1 MGVMEQMV
9 NHIASLFWR
18 EKKTGINMQERIA
31 VIGIGQTEFK
41 SRWPEISQVEMVHLA
56 VKRALENAG
65 MTMKDIDAVF
75 IGNMELFEGIYQ
87 ADMWLTEGS
96 GAYMKSGMKI
106 QTGGSTGSS
115 ICTTLFD
122 HAATGMFNAVMGI
135 GFEKQDEGSSD
146 ASLRSISE
154 DTFFDILNGGRG
166 AGPAMS
172 EMAQDM
178 LERKSVTEE
187 QIARLRAQASEN
199 ASRNPHAHLRKKLTV
214 EEVIKSPYLIPPL
227 RLLHMCP
234 TSVGA
239 CAMVVA
245 PEKIV
250 KKFCPN
256 PAWVIDW
263 VTVHGGIQPIL
274 GHLGVYLAKSELGPL
289 WVYGVEKAS
298 SKLYKRC
305 GIVNPRKEIDV
316 IEVYDM
322 STWHE
327 AEWFERMHLC
337 EKDGS
342 GKLIDE
348 GATSMNGDIP
358 VNPSGGV
365 VATNAIGASAMQRFA
380 EAAIQVKNEGGE
392 RQVPSVK
399 RALAVT
405 AGGDSYSAAALFQKT
420 PP

>member
-1 MGVMEQMV
+1 M
-9 NHIASLFWR
+9 
-18 EKKTGINMQERIA
+18 TERIA
-31 VIGIGQTEFK
+31 VIGVGQTEFK
-41 SRWPEISQVEMVHLA
+41 GKWPEISQVELVNLA

-65 MTMKDIDAVF
+65 MTIKDIDAVF
-75 IGNMELFEGIYQ
+75 VGNMELFEGIYQ

-96 GAYMKSGMKI
+96 GAYLKSGMKI

-115 ICTTLFD
+115 VCTTLFD
-122 HAATGMFNAVMGI
+122 HAATGMYKAVMGI

-154 DTFFDILNGGRG
+154 DTFFDIANGGRG

-178 LERKSVTEE
+178 LERKAVTEE
-187 QIARLRAQASEN
+187 HIAKIRVQAAEN
-199 ASRNPHAHLRKKLTV
+199 ASRNPYAHLRKKLTI
-214 EEVIKSPYLIPPL
+214 EEVLNSPYLIPPL

-239 CAMVVA
+239 CAMIVA
-245 PEKIV
+245 PESTA
-250 KKFCPN
+250 KKLSAN

-289 WVYGVEKAS
+289 FAYGVEQAS
-298 SKLYKRC
+298 LKLYKRC
-305 GIVNPRKEIDV
+305 GIANPRKEIDV
-316 IEVYDM
+316 VEVYNM
-322 STWHE
+322 SSWHE
-327 AEWFERMHLC
+327 AEWYERMRLC
-337 EKDGS
+337 GKNEA

-348 GATSMNGDIP
+348 GATALDGDIP

-365 VATNAIGASAMQRFA
+365 VSTNAIGASAMQRFA
-380 EAAIQVKNEGGE
+380 EAAIQIRGEGGE
-392 RQVPSVK
+392 RQVPGVK
-399 RALAVT
+399 TALAVT
-405 AGGDSYSAAALFQKT
+405 AGGDSYSAAALFKKSLS
-420 PP
+420 